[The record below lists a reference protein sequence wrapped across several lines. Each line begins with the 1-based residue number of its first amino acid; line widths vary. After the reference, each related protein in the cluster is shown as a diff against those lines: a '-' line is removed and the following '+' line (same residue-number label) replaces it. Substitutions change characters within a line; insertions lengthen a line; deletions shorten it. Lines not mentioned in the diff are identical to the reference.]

1 MEVSKRSTEV
11 ATENAMQTRAKNRIM
26 HAASFIEDKLF
37 NRNEVIKEEEQ
48 SQDDVSESFS

>member
-1 MEVSKRSTEV
+1 
-11 ATENAMQTRAKNRIM
+11 M